1 MVYGVVVHYAV
12 AIRANAGY
20 AHVPYSIVASQQ
32 QGRNPGPALLAGT
45 H

>member
-12 AIRANAGY
+12 AIRANAGCAY
-20 AHVPYSIVASQQ
+20 DPYSTVASQQ
-32 QGRNPGPALLAGT
+32 PGRNPGPALLAGT